1 MRGREPSSSTCFYEI
16 LGVDASATPEEIRR
30 AYRRLAVRYHPDKNP
45 NGREMF
51 EQISRA
57 YETLSDEELRAAYD
71 GRRVGGRGSSDA
83 RGRDFDEN
91 FFRDR
96 ARFRDPFEM
105 FRDVFGDDFA
115 FPSAFGGSG
124 IDPFRGAGGV
134 FGRRRSFFDDD
145 DFFGGGSSFGGG
157 LSFGGGFGGGGFG
170 GGASH
175 ATTWSSS
182 TTTTTTISSDG
193 TRVTRTVS
201 RRVLPDGTVVE
212 SQNVSQDE
220 SGRAGNSHSLADGG
234 GGSRFLDH
242 HHRW

>member
-1 MRGREPSSSTCFYEI
+1 M
-16 LGVDASATPEEIRR
+16 EEIRR

-45 NGREMF
+45 DGREMF

-57 YETLSDEELRAAYD
+57 YETLSDEDLRASYD
-71 GRRVGGRGSSDA
+71 GRRRAGGRASGDT
-83 RGRDFDEN
+83 RGRDFNED
-91 FFRDR
+91 FFRDHS
-96 ARFRDPFEM
+96 RFRDPFEM

-115 FPSAFGGSG
+115 FPSAFSGVG
-124 IDPFRGAGGV
+124 IDPFQGAGGV
-134 FGRRRSFFDDD
+134 FGRRRSFFNDD
-145 DFFGGGSSFGGG
+145 DFFGGGLSFGGGSSFGGG
-157 LSFGGGFGGGGFG
+157 FGD
-170 GGASH
+170 GASH

-182 TTTTTTISSDG
+182 TMTTTTISSDG

-220 SGRAGNSHSLADGG
+220 SGRAGNTRSLGGGG
-234 GGSRFLDH
+234 GGSRFLGH